1 MKQNRNIFRAAW
13 IATALF
19 VTACGLD
26 KDSGQPES
34 AASAGPSAVLFNL
47 DGPLPEFSG
56 PEEMFT
62 PDAQNQYDL
71 LKLMRKAVYDL
82 NVQEIVV
89 HIGAPTL
96 SLARASEVV
105 AALKQIT
112 AAGKPL
118 TCHFDAA
125 DNVGYFIAAAGCPK
139 ILMSPAGT
147 VEALGLAAEPLF
159 LREFLAGL
167 GISADMLHIGRYK
180 DAAEPM
186 MRDSM
191 SEESREAL
199 DALLKELHRIFKDGI
214 ATGRK
219 LSPEKV
225 QTLIDGGP
233 YDAKESLTAKLVDD
247 IRPLSAFLGE
257 LRTKYAGGVDAEYGK
272 TPPKQMSFSEL
283 IKIFGA
289 AEPKKEQPKQ
299 DHIALVPVVG
309 EIMSGESNDF
319 MGGSDN
325 VHDMSLIRTLDELKD
340 DDSVKA
346 VVLRID
352 SPGGSALASDNIWHA
367 VRALGTKKPV
377 IASMGDVAASG
388 GYYIASAATEVFS
401 IPATITGS
409 IGVVGG
415 KIVFSEAAN
424 KWGITPERL
433 QTGTRAALGSPFS
446 RFSDE
451 ERIALTRMMQS
462 AYDMFID
469 RVTEGRGLERAK
481 VLEVAEGRVWTGTQA
496 KEFGLVTRMGS
507 LDDAVNRAREAAE
520 VPAGTPVE
528 IVPKP
533 KNLMDLLGEAFSE
546 PQASAALR
554 VAKRIP
560 EIEEALTMTDLL
572 MEQRV
577 LAVLPWV
584 IRVH

>member
-1 MKQNRNIFRAAW
+1 MKRNRSISRAVW

-26 KDSGQPES
+26 MDSGQPETV
-34 AASAGPSAVLFNL
+34 ASKGPSAVLFNL
-47 DGPLPEFSG
+47 NGPLPEFAG
-56 PEEMFT
+56 PEELFT
-62 PDAQNQYDL
+62 PDSQNQYDL

-89 HIGAPTL
+89 HIGSPSL

-125 DNVGYFIAAAGCPK
+125 DNIGYFIAAAGCPK
-139 ILMSPAGT
+139 ILISPAGS

-180 DAAEPM
+180 DAAEPL
-186 MRDSM
+186 MRDNM

-199 DALLKELHRIFKDGI
+199 GALLRELHRIFKDGI
-214 ATGRK
+214 STGRK

-225 QTLIDGGP
+225 QSLIDGGP
-233 YDAKESLTAKLVDD
+233 YDAEESLAAKLVDEV
-247 IRPLSAFLGE
+247 RPLSAFIGE
-257 LRTKYAGGVDAEYGK
+257 LRKKYAGGVDTEYGK
-272 TPPKQMSFSEL
+272 KPPKQMDFSGL
-283 IKIFGA
+283 MKMFGA
-289 AEPKKEQPKQ
+289 AEPKKETPKQ

-319 MGGSDN
+319 MGGGEN
-325 VHDMSLIRTLDELKD
+325 VYDMSLIRTLDEIKE

-367 VRALGTKKPV
+367 VRALGAKKPV

-388 GYYIASAATEVFS
+388 GYYIASAATEVLS

-415 KIVFSEAAN
+415 KIVFSEAAT

-433 QTGTRAALGSPFS
+433 QTGARAALGSPFS
-446 RFSDE
+446 RFSDD
-451 ERIALTRMMQS
+451 ERTAITRLMQS
-462 AYDMFID
+462 AYDMFVD

-496 KEFGLVTRMGS
+496 KGYGLVTRLGS
-507 LDDAVNRAREAAE
+507 LDDAVNRAREAAK

-533 KNLMDLLGEAFSE
+533 KNLMELIGEAFSE
-546 PQASAALR
+546 PQASAALQL
-554 VAKRIP
+554 AKRVP
-560 EIEEALTMTDLL
+560 EAKEALTMTELL
-572 MEQRV
+572 MQQRV

>member
-1 MKQNRNIFRAAW
+1 MKRNRSISRAAW

-26 KDSGQPES
+26 MDSEQPAT
-34 AASAGPSAVLFNL
+34 AASKGPSAVLFNL
-47 DGPLPEFSG
+47 NGPLPEFSG
-56 PEEMFT
+56 PEELFT
-62 PDAQNQYDL
+62 PDSQNQYDL

-89 HIGAPTL
+89 HIGAPSL

-118 TCHFDAA
+118 TCHFDSA
-125 DNVGYFIAAAGCPK
+125 DNIAYFIAAAGCPK
-139 ILMSPAGT
+139 ILISPAGS

-159 LREFLAGL
+159 IREFLAGL

-191 SEESREAL
+191 SEESRESL
-199 DALLKELHRIFKDGI
+199 GALLQELHRIFKDGI
-214 ATGRK
+214 STGRK

-233 YDAKESLTAKLVDD
+233 YDAKESLSAKLVDE

-257 LRTKYAGGVDAEYGK
+257 LRQKYAGGVDAEYGK
-272 TPPKQMSFSEL
+272 TPPKQMSFTEL
-283 IKIFGA
+283 MKMFGA
-289 AEPKKEQPKQ
+289 AEPKKEKSKA

-319 MGGSDN
+319 MGGDN
-325 VHDMSLIRTLDELKD
+325 VYDMSLIQTLDEVRED
-340 DDSVKA
+340 DAVKA

-367 VRALGTKKPV
+367 VRALAAKKPV

-388 GYYIASAATEVFS
+388 GYYIASAATEVLS

-433 QTGTRAALGSPFS
+433 QTGARAALGSPFS
-446 RFSDE
+446 PFSDE
-451 ERIALTRMMQS
+451 ERTAVTRLMQS
-462 AYDMFID
+462 AYDMFVD

-496 KEFGLVTRMGS
+496 KEFGLVTRLGS
-507 LDDAVNRAREAAE
+507 LDDAVNRAREVAE

-546 PQASAALR
+546 PQASAALQL
-554 VAKRIP
+554 AKRVP
-560 EIEEALTMTDLL
+560 EANEALTMTNLL
-572 MEQRV
+572 MQQRV